1 MSFSISNQLIFSAY
15 TGLLLVACSS
25 TGTLYYKDGKITNT
39 VTCNGTS
46 WMDCY
51 KDAGDICKTAG
62 YAILEKHS
70 NKEMGFWGPD
80 YTKEMIFL
88 CNEGLTTSK

>member
-1 MSFSISNQLIFSAY
+1 MSYKINIKIFTLPVIFLITS
-15 TGLLLVACSS
+15 CST
-25 TGTLYYKDGKITNT
+25 TGTLFYKDGKSANT

-80 YTKEMIFL
+80 YTKEIIFT
-88 CNEGLTTSK
+88 CNEALTPSK